1 MNGILLYF
9 LSKKAM
15 PYQMF
20 HPEQERAACVLRF
33 GNKKLEPCQQ
43 AFFAYGI
50 IVALF
55 YAGFFRDAHK
65 RNVAGFAFMNALL
78 VQQAVLF
85 AAC

>member
-33 GNKKLEPCQQ
+33 FQKELEPCQQ
-43 AFFAYGI
+43 TFFTYGI

-55 YAGFFRDAHK
+55 YAGFFRDTHK
-65 RNVAGFAFMNALL
+65 RSVAGFAFMNALL
-78 VQQAVLF
+78 AQQTFLF